1 MTATIKTVTVIAAGL
16 LFAPVA
22 MAGEQLTSQVSAVL
36 EAYPAQLEADVR
48 GDTIVIDGKV
58 SDYSVADQV
67 VIEMAKLPGVNTIIN
82 NVRIS

>member
-36 EAYPAQLEADVR
+36 EAHPAQLEADVR